1 MENYTVGGASRSRL
15 PAARDGG
22 RQERD
27 EERGLVARRQGED
40 ERPQEDGH
48 VEDGPH
54 AGQHALR
61 VRRGERG
68 EGVVQ
73 VQVRERGQ
81 VDLGQLEGREVELG
95 QLEGRDV
102 RLNHY
107 WLRRRRRRLLGLGQ
121 RQRQH
126 GGNQECA
133 ERRRGRGLR
142 GELPVGVRG
151 PQRLGGLDR
160 CRHGRGRGGD
170 ARRAGRRRRLLG
182 RGLNGGRR
190 RGVCF
195 CHGGRGGRVGLVQSL
210 HGRGAPLRDDGDLA
224 QCL

>member
-1 MENYTVGGASRSRL
+1 MIKNYTVGGRQGSRL

-40 ERPQEDGH
+40 ERPDEDGH

-68 EGVVQ
+68 ERVVQ
-73 VQVRERGQ
+73 IQIRERGE

-95 QLEGRDV
+95 QLEGHRV

-107 WLRRRRRRLLGLGQ
+107 GLRRRRRRLLGLGQ
-121 RQRQH
+121 RQRQQ
-126 GGNQECA
+126 GGNQERA

-142 GELPVGVRG
+142 GELAVGVRG
-151 PQRLGGLDR
+151 PERLGGLDR

-170 ARRAGRRRRLLG
+170 ARRA
-182 RGLNGGRR
+182 
-190 RGVCF
+190 
-195 CHGGRGGRVGLVQSL
+195 
-210 HGRGAPLRDDGDLA
+210 
-224 QCL
+224 

>member
-1 MENYTVGGASRSRL
+1 MENYTVGGRGGSRL

-40 ERPQEDGH
+40 ERPNEDGH
-48 VEDGPH
+48 VEDGPES
-54 AGQHALR
+54 GQHALR

-81 VDLGQLEGREVELG
+81 VDLGQLEGREIELG

-102 RLNHY
+102 RLNHN
-107 WLRRRRRRLLGLGQ
+107 WLRRRRRRFLGLRQ
-121 RQRQH
+121 RQRQR
-126 GGNQECA
+126 GRGQERA

-142 GELPVGVRG
+142 GELPVRVRG
-151 PQRLGGLDR
+151 PQRLGRLDR
-160 CRHGRGRGGD
+160 VGHGRGGGGD
-170 ARRAGRRRRLLG
+170 ARRAGRRCRLLG
-182 RGLNGGRR
+182 RGLD
-190 RGVCF
+190 
-195 CHGGRGGRVGLVQSL
+195 RGGR
-210 HGRGAPLRDDGDLA
+210 
-224 QCL
+224 

>member
-1 MENYTVGGASRSRL
+1 MENYTVGGAGRSRL

-40 ERPQEDGH
+40 ERAHEDGH

-73 VQVRERGQ
+73 VKVRERGQ

-142 GELPVGVRG
+142 GELPVRVRG
-151 PQRLGGLDR
+151 PQRLGGHD
-160 CRHGRGRGGD
+160 RGRGGD

-182 RGLNGGRR
+182 RGLDR
-190 RGVCF
+190 
-195 CHGGRGGRVGLVQSL
+195 
-210 HGRGAPLRDDGDLA
+210 
-224 QCL
+224 